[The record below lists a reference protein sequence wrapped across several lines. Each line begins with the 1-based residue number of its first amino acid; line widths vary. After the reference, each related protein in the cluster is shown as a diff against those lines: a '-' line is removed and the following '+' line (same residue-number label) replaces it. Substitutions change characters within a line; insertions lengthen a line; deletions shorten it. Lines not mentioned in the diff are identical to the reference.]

1 MKKALGISALIVV
14 PIVSVVICVLAGLAY
29 VFWDT
34 CQRMDTWYSTD
45 DIAEYGII
53 QWNGDNEIPE
63 NFIKSFFPEQIEP
76 YFENVT
82 YQYKAVHWCSY
93 NCEIYLEFTIE
104 DQEVFREFVDEH
116 TKGITP
122 VEFAYDP
129 AYDDYVIKN
138 DLYVEIEDLIE
149 TRDGMRYYFL
159 GDGARMGRILVDE
172 DRQQIIFTAIYVSQ
186 CCGGFTGDYDFYSR
200 FDIDP
205 LEYSDRFCEKK

>member
-1 MKKALGISALIVV
+1 MKYALKITAI
-14 PIVSVVICVLAGLAY
+14 VLAVLIFAVGVFALWMWGLY
-29 VFWDT
+29 
-34 CQRMDTWYSTD
+34 QSMTD
-45 DIAEYGII
+45 WRTTEDVAEYGII

-63 NFIKSFFPEQIEP
+63 KFIKSFFPEQIEP

-82 YQYKAVHWCSY
+82 YKYKALDWCSY

-104 DQEVFREFVDEH
+104 DQKVFREFVDEH

-129 AYDDYVIKN
+129 AFDDYVIKN
-138 DLYVEIEDLIE
+138 DLYIDVKSQLASAIEE
-149 TRDGMRYYFL
+149 ENYFF
-159 GDGARMGRILVDE
+159 DYGAEMGRILVDE
-172 DRQQIIFTAIYVSQ
+172 DSQQIIFTAICVYR
-186 CCGGFTGDYDFYSR
+186 CCGGDTDDYDFYSR